1 MKIKCDC
8 GQIAKYCYAPGY
20 SDGSNSYTCE
30 KCYFEF
36 RDNMGCS
43 CNWECIYGES
53 AHQPEGEEGK
63 DWRYIIHEGDEH
75 YSKMTIQD
83 GYWQYID
90 EKGRP
95 YPCVE
100 YDVEEEGFD
109 NDEPDDKFWSSM
121 RQDIL

>member
-1 MKIKCDC
+1 MSKAKCDC
-8 GQIAKYCYAPGY
+8 GQIAKYCYTPGY
-20 SDGSNSYTCE
+20 GDSSNSYTCE

-43 CNWECIYGES
+43 CNWECMHGETS
-53 AHQPEGEEGK
+53 HQPEGEEGK
-63 DWRYIIHEGDEH
+63 DWRYIVHEGDD
-75 YSKMTIQD
+75 YYTKMTAED

-100 YDVEEEGFD
+100 YDTEEDGFEK
-109 NDEPDDKFWSSM
+109 DEDDE
-121 RQDIL
+121 I